1 MKIKKKL
8 VHLPVSTSCMKLN
21 IAIMVFIKMEKI
33 LKNLVTTSIMIIAMV
48 MIVYSSCTRDLS
60 FSIILFPVGS
70 GRNLV
75 FKKNKSDFSRGS
87 IQKIPKFATINYRLK

>member
-1 MKIKKKL
+1 
-8 VHLPVSTSCMKLN
+8 
-21 IAIMVFIKMEKI
+21 MEKI

-48 MIVYSSCTRDLS
+48 MIEYSSFTRDLS
-60 FSIILFPVGS
+60 FRIILFPVDS

-87 IQKIPKFATINYRLK
+87 IQKIPENRVLFIFAAINYRLK